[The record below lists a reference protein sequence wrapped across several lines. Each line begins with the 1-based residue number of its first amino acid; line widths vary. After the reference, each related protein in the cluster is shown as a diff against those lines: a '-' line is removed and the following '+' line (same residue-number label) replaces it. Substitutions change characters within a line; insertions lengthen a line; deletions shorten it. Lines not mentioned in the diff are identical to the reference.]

1 MHSKKYLEKKVSE
14 TDNKIIKQ
22 MWQNA
27 LNNVDN
33 GRKKVTW
40 DDYFLVTGFVL
51 NSKSDKRQVETRK
64 KR

>member
-1 MHSKKYLEKKVSE
+1 MQNKEYLEKRISESTNKV
-14 TDNKIIKQ
+14 IKQ

-40 DDYFLVTGFVL
+40 DDYFLVTGYIL
-51 NSKSDKRQVETRK
+51 NTKSDNRQVEARK

>member
-1 MHSKKYLEKKVSE
+1 MQNKEYLEKRISEATNKVV
-14 TDNKIIKQ
+14 KQ